1 MCKRNCFIWIFLS
14 CVVILLIELPPTEAS
29 SNRDQPWLRAVDDGT
44 LLIEAAQDRNI
55 TLRLMGDAAS
65 LLLNE
70 VDIVALL
77 QRRRRAATAQSTA
90 AQREPLSLDALKEEF
105 RGVQRDLNRLARW
118 LSNMHNGTR
127 RSGLSQR
134 VLRRTL
140 QRVQVVGNT
149 LTTLES
155 NLRVNECASNPCK
168 NGGTCHD
175 AYKSFQCIC
184 PKNWQGATC
193 EDDVNECFD
202 LASTDLD
209 VCMNDAQCINT
220 PGSYR
225 CVCRTGYSGVHCRLH
240 HNACLSNQ
248 SAELCGS
255 HGTCLSASNAAGYVC
270 ICDQGWTWAD
280 ANVTQASASPC
291 TRDVDECAP
300 EINPCHDECINLPG
314 SFRCAACPPGYTGDG
329 KYCRDI
335 DECRDGNNGGC
346 SQRPTV
352 SCINTEGSFRC
363 GRCPIGWTGDGRS
376 CSPTK
381 SNSCDGE
388 QICNDHAKCEYI
400 SETVVCSCR
409 IGYYGHGY
417 GADGCTEDSDRKPC
431 DNHPCQNN
439 GTCVLNGRGTSC
451 ICQPGYKGALCTESD
466 ACHPNPCHNG
476 GTCRLLPRNE
486 FMCVCQAG
494 YSGSS
499 CSHLRSF
506 CGISLRNETGS
517 VRFPPSEGSTQ
528 LAYEPNERCPFI
540 IATRRGMILNVTFTF
555 FDLENSTDCT
565 ADFLQLHDGTSLTA
579 RLIGRFCGQQL
590 PLGNGTVITTQPQLF
605 LWFLSNNATQGHGF
619 NLTWSSMPM
628 TCGAELDLEMGQTG
642 VLRSP
647 GYPGKAQR
655 GIDCRW
661 KLSAPFGTR
670 FLLHFYEIT
679 LGPSESRTPQSS
691 KCSEGD
697 YLNIYETNR
706 QLYRAC
712 QSAEPAPLY
721 SSVNLLSLHFHT
733 DLVRMDSSFQVHY
746 EVIAGHPN
754 CGGIF
759 TEASGLIIGH
769 MNAPICL
776 FLVQQPKDTRIQLI
790 FEELDFMG
798 SPGCQLQSVEIFDG
812 SSVDQP
818 LIGRFCNMTQA
829 NQQLLLSS
837 RNLILLRYQYQLA
850 GLELPRNFKVRYSRE
865 CGDNI
870 ISNSGDFST
879 PNYPNGYLEDLD
891 CVYNINIPAQYKI
904 RLTIIDLSISG
915 EERISTAQQDDDAS
929 VNVGVQ
935 PNYLDVY
942 FSRNASDKQRF
953 SRNLTNHVL
962 VSKNNRMKLYFRG
975 ASNPQHAR
983 GLRFQFE
990 SFLAECGGV
999 FTSPQA
1005 SYRRFVQN
1013 SDCEWT
1019 IEVPG
1024 RKLLHVDMYNPIR
1037 KGKLQIFDNSTVGQ
1051 GKLLRNYDGGDRR
1064 FEMNEEIDS
1073 NLLTIKVYGKETFS
1087 RVIIDYQPANTMCG
1101 GTYSARY
1108 GTIKSPNWP
1117 DNYGSSENCTW
1128 IIRVPFG
1135 ERLELIVHNFTTE
1148 STSDRC
1154 TDDYVEIRNGDH
1166 SEAPLIGRYCGFD
1179 IPPRL
1184 PSYANALYI
1193 HFHSDALMEE
1203 SGFHFNWQITTVG
1216 CGGKLTSSSGSIH
1229 SPHSMSGNRGALAC
1243 DWQISVSAGST
1254 VDLQLQSRDDLCNGL
1269 LSLYD
1274 GPTVGSPKLPL
1285 NCSIVGEKLALRSR
1299 GNQVLVRYNVNDES
1313 PEGMHF
1319 LLDYTT
1325 NCIVRLEQLSGAI
1338 ETPNFPDKYD
1348 TNTKCE
1354 WDIRAG
1360 EAKSHV
1366 QLAISHMSFEAVDPD
1381 CAFDYVLLRDYRN
1394 TQLVSERRLC
1404 TATQDVVTSVGNRL
1418 VLQFNSDTSIGS
1430 QGFHAEF
1437 KRVGCGEELRAA
1449 SGKIETPNAP
1459 FSVDEDCQW
1468 HILVSEGYQIELSIE
1483 ELHIE
1488 TPQHDCSQDTL
1499 TVWSGSNASD
1509 VMLRSCQVEFT
1520 AQKFSSPAN
1529 ELHIRF
1535 RSSTQRTRKYMKAT
1549 YTQVPAR
1556 CGGTISAS
1564 SGLIASPS
1572 YYQQGLD
1579 VYDKDI
1585 ECVWVVEV
1593 EHPYTIQFSFD
1604 VFNFT
1609 TNSELSSLTI
1619 YGSKH
1624 LKKGD
1629 LIKPANFSIQYSGN
1643 EPSEPLT
1650 MEGTVHVTFKAKKG
1664 AWGKFAMRFQRGCGG
1679 KRIDH
1684 EGYLNSRLDTN
1695 CIWEIQSENGTRIT
1709 LNINQLECPCTSQG
1723 GNCTTGLW
1731 IYNDEDDVL
1740 YYNLCKEHPSS
1751 LVIPT
1756 NVARIEAVGI
1766 VLAAQYSTLDNS
1778 CGGTI
1783 KSARGTLNSPNYPDS
1798 YPSNVECEWQTNL
1811 RPGNA
1816 IELRFEAMDIFKSE
1830 HCNFDFLEVRAG
1842 KTGSLLGLYCD
1853 NVLPVEPL
1861 TVSSDVWVKFRSQ
1874 SGSTGKGFK
1883 LRWNYAHVNE
1893 FSNITSGKIESPPTL
1908 AVRGD
1913 EQPYIWRI
1921 FAELDSIIVID
1932 FKEYNTGLQLFDGF
1946 DDTGLRIPIQ
1956 NSPWQFTSSSNIIY
1970 LKTVNADFDAFLLN
1984 WHIQR
1989 TDQLTGNVTLTEGC
2003 GMSHLVG
2010 REATIHV
2017 KSPGYPH
2024 GYRPR
2029 LNCEWVFKAQDD
2041 DRHVVAKLYDASL
2054 EVSDKCALDYLSIQT
2069 SSNMVDWQEQL
2080 HVCNMSA
2087 TRWPSLLKRVEGTPY
2102 LKIKFVSDVSMNG
2115 TGFRAGVETNC
2126 GGNMTGKVGT
2136 ITIPKKERWWD
2147 QNMQDSSVCEYH
2159 INVRP
2164 GSVVDIS
2171 IEYHSEAV
2179 NNTCTHYGLIYDG
2192 VDTGAPMLPHGK
2204 FCNQLNFN
2212 TKSYRTS
2219 GPHATI
2225 KYLMFEK
2232 WNNRMGTRHVQNNW
2246 TLTYRE
2252 YNDCQ
2257 SEIRLTHL
2265 SPSYVLSTP
2274 KYPDYP
2280 PAYSDCTWLIV
2291 APLGETVSAT
2301 FVNTFDL
2308 SVQNCDK
2315 EFAELYDGSTML
2327 SRRLLRT
2334 CHKPATTRSSGNML
2348 LVHYQS
2354 ELNEPHAGFS
2364 LNVSVSQCGGEHT
2377 SPSGV
2382 ISSVNYPLLGGYPK
2396 PAECEYTVKTRSD
2409 THIVVNITDLNV
2421 PYDVAAN
2428 ANDLDRLEF
2437 LDMVDERRVLLILY
2451 GNLTELP
2458 YSIPFSTN
2466 ELAVRFVTKNPKLN
2480 TYRGFR
2486 LQYNKVDGACDQA
2499 VNAVSGELK
2508 LSRNLI
2514 PKKFQRFCKW
2524 RITVPKGQRVRFEFL
2539 NLDELRS
2546 DLPKPNTR
2554 ISRIP
2559 GLDVNAY
2566 NDMSFLSKIVSF
2578 NFDAY
2583 NGSGVI
2589 ESTDNLMYVRVLLR
2603 PSMPQK
2609 PVLARFTSLEA
2620 SSCPPDIGKQ
2630 AVGTLSNAEMM
2641 QLPRYYCHM
2650 HFLAEPQVTI
2660 SFNVT
2665 YSRTKPGGLVRF
2677 YDEVLKTLKVLP
2689 PGNAIF
2695 SMATTTGRVEIIQ
2708 NEPVTGFNFRA
2719 TYRRYA
2725 CGGDISLMEGTT
2737 MQLPL
2742 LREHF
2747 GVLECVWTLNNA
2759 YLYRLQVNASSFSF
2773 ADRCENEYVSI
2784 SARLGG
2790 DELTRFCRDTILVSK
2805 SMVPLRIGYVMRY
2818 HATQYQAGSSE
2829 FQLIATNLK
2838 DWSLGVG
2845 NLMLVGDR
2853 PIPLV
2858 TVGPSDYKNNIELFW
2873 EYKAPSDL
2881 TLRLEFRDRFFIEMA
2896 PNCSNDRLEVLDY
2909 RADLWQTI
2917 ATLCGRELPA
2927 PLNTQS
2933 NRLRLIFRT
2942 NGNITADG
2950 FTFNVSTTCDMK
2962 LQASSELQTVNG
2974 GHFHRSIYKKSVS
2987 CNYEFVTDTKH
2998 QLVVIVKPKSD
3009 RAWLRGSCR
3018 YSYFDAY
3025 RIVEGKE
3032 QTINQTM
3039 CPSFEVNGYERLRL
3053 VFKTISSL
3061 THPFELQYQLVGCGG
3076 NYTAPFTLRP
3086 LLSDLGTT
3094 YKSRQEC
3101 EWHVLAPPQHAIFL
3115 RFKYFELENRCQ
3127 YDDLSIYRGSS
3138 HSKEQL
3144 ISKLCGNL
3152 TSPSVMVDS
3161 NEALIVATLPRYM
3174 DESGRGFV
3182 ASVHFTPNCNER
3194 LALSEG
3200 NTRLDLVRSYQ
3211 LNAST
3216 AGDELHCYFRVSVP
3230 LGNRVSV
3237 WLKQL
3242 QLNELACPK
3251 CSSLEILDGFD
3262 GNSASLGSYFA
3273 HLGNGSKLYSSYNE
3287 VLIKLS
3293 AIAPSKN
3300 ISFELLL
3307 EMEATV
3313 CGQLD
3318 YTLDKESINL
3328 RLSSKNVSS
3337 TFQGNVDCNWHITTV
3352 SDIQIDAHDVQ
3363 LADISPL
3370 TRKCVDYVFIKAD
3383 YFNRY
3388 YCGKFSN
3395 TTWDLPY
3402 IRSFNVI
3409 FRRSGSDSSYELN
3422 LTIRPKKNCN
3432 RTLTA
3437 LDGILDY
3444 NSIERSESLNCSNEI
3459 RVPIGFLVALELD
3472 FVQFTD
3478 FGNFLITDVV
3488 ANRTLLNATNNFD
3501 SMPMSILSTSNW
3513 IRIDTS
3519 TVRFL
3524 RMYYHS
3530 NVNTLPTGCGGHLTS
3545 LEGQFANP
3553 PYDSRDYS
3561 ECTWR
3566 ISIPAGV
3573 TLQFNFRSFDMGPN
3587 TNCDLDNIKFYE
3599 KLDDDTET
3607 LRHLFCG
3614 PTVIDSFKMQ
3624 SDSIRIVAK
3633 KSPNFAG
3640 TGFRL
3645 YFNQLVE

>member
-1 MCKRNCFIWIFLS
+1 MCKRKYIIQIFLPFI
-14 CVVILLIELPPTEAS
+14 VILFIKLPPIQAS
-29 SNRDQPWLRAVDDGT
+29 FNRDQALLRAIDDGT

-90 AQREPLSLDALKEEF
+90 THREPLSLDALKEEF
-105 RGVQRDLNRLARW
+105 RGVQRDLNRLVRW

-140 QRVQVVGNT
+140 QRVQLVGNT

-155 NLRVNECASNPCK
+155 NLRLNECASNPCK

-300 EINPCHDECINLPG
+300 DINPCHDECINLPG

-431 DNHPCQNN
+431 DNHRCQNN
-439 GTCVLNGRGTSC
+439 GTCVLSGRGTSC
-451 ICQPGYKGALCTESD
+451 ICQPGYKGALCMESD

-517 VRFPPSEGSTQ
+517 VRFPPSEDRTQ
-528 LAYEPNERCPFI
+528 LAYEPNERCPFT
-540 IATRRGMILNVTFTF
+540 IATRHGMILNVTFTF

-565 ADFLQLHDGTSLTA
+565 ADFLQLHDGNSLSA
-579 RLIGRFCGQQL
+579 PLIGRFCGQQL
-590 PLGNGTVITTQPQLF
+590 PLGNGTVMTTQSQLF

-628 TCGAELDLEMGQTG
+628 TCGEELILKMGQTG

-661 KLSAPFGTR
+661 KLLARFGTR

-691 KCSEGD
+691 NCSEGD
-697 YLNIYETNR
+697 YLSIYETNR
-706 QLYRAC
+706 QLYRTC

-769 MNAPICL
+769 MNSFICL
-776 FLVQQPKDTRIQLI
+776 FLVQQPKGTRIQLF
-790 FEELDFMG
+790 FEQLDFMD
-798 SPGCQLQSVEIFDG
+798 CLLQSVEVFDG

-818 LIGRFCNMTQA
+818 LLGRFCNMMQA
-829 NQQLLLSS
+829 NQHFLLSS
-837 RNLILLRYQYQLA
+837 SNLILLRYEYLLA
-850 GLELPRNFKVRYSRE
+850 GFELPSNFKVRYTRV
-865 CGDNI
+865 CGANI
-870 ISNSGDFST
+870 TSNSGDLST
-879 PNYPNGYLEDLD
+879 PNYPNGYLENLD
-891 CVYNINIPAQYKI
+891 CTYYINIPVQYKI

-915 EERISTAQQDDDAS
+915 KETISAEHQDDDES
-929 VNVGVQ
+929 INFSIQ

-942 FSRNASDKQRF
+942 FSRNSSDKQRYTQ
-953 SRNLTNHVL
+953 NLTNVVL
-962 VSKNNRMKLYFRG
+962 VSKNNQMRLHFHG
-975 ASNPQHAR
+975 VSNPQRAR

-990 SFLAECGGV
+990 ATSAECGGV
-999 FTSPQA
+999 FTSQA
-1005 SYRRFVQN
+1005 GHLRTTWDEENYSYLITAL
-1013 SDCEWT
+1013 W
-1019 IEVPG
+1019 G
-1024 RKLLHVDMYNPIR
+1024 
-1037 KGKLQIFDNSTVGQ
+1037 KGNYFEISKGGQ
-1051 GKLLRNYDGGDRR
+1051 LEP
-1064 FEMNEEIDS
+1064 FELSEDIDS
-1073 NLLTIKVYGKETFS
+1073 NLLTIRAFGEQFIS
-1087 RVIIDYQPANTMCG
+1087 QLNFDYKPANDMCG

-1108 GTIKSPNWP
+1108 GIIKSPNWP
-1117 DNYGSSENCTW
+1117 DKYGSSENCTW

-1148 STSDRC
+1148 RTSDRC

-1166 SEAPLIGRYCGFD
+1166 AEAPLIGRYCGWD

-1193 HFHSDALMEE
+1193 HFHSDAVMQE

-1418 VLQFNSDTSIGS
+1418 VLQFNSDASIGS

-1459 FSVDEDCQW
+1459 FSVDEDCKW
-1468 HILVSEGYQIELSIE
+1468 HILVPEGYQIELSIE

-1593 EHPYTIQFSFD
+1593 EHPYTTIQFSFD

-1695 CIWEIQSENGTRIT
+1695 CIWEIQSENGTRIS

-1723 GNCTTGLW
+1723 GNYGLW

-1740 YYNLCKEHPSS
+1740 YYNLCKEHPNS

-1766 VLAAQYSTLDNS
+1766 VLAAQFSTLDNS

-1989 TDQLTGNVTLTEGC
+1989 TDHLVGNVTLTEGC
-2003 GMSHLVG
+2003 GMSYIVG
-2010 REATIHV
+2010 REDRIQV
-2017 KSPGYPH
+2017 MSPGYPH

-2029 LNCEWVFKAQDD
+2029 LNCEWEFKAQDD
-2041 DRHVVAKLYDASL
+2041 DRHVVAKLYDVSL

-2087 TRWPSLLKRVEGTPY
+2087 TSLLKRVEGTPY
-2102 LKIKFVSDVSMNG
+2102 LKIKFISDVSMNG
-2115 TGFRAGVETNC
+2115 TGFRAVVETNC

-2136 ITIPKKERWWD
+2136 IMIPKKERLWY
-2147 QNMQDSSVCEYH
+2147 QYMEDSIVCEYH

-2212 TKSYRTS
+2212 KKSYRTS

-2437 LDMVDERRVLLILY
+2437 SDMVDERRVLLILY
-2451 GNLTELP
+2451 GNLTEIP

-2466 ELAVRFVTKNPKLN
+2466 ELAVRFVTKNSKLN
-2480 TYRGFR
+2480 TYRGFS
-2486 LQYNKVDGACDQA
+2486 LQYNKVVGACKHA
-2499 VNAVSGELK
+2499 VNAVSGELQ
-2508 LSRNLI
+2508 LSRTLI
-2514 PKKFQRFCKW
+2514 PEKWARYCQW
-2524 RITVPKGQRVRFEFL
+2524 RIMVPKGQRVRFEFL

-2546 DLPKPNTR
+2546 VTP
-2554 ISRIP
+2554 IP
-2559 GLDVNAY
+2559 PTQSKQSIVSSELHVMAY
-2566 NDMSFLSKIVSF
+2566 NDMSGLSKIVDF
-2578 NFDAY
+2578 NFNTY
-2583 NGSGVI
+2583 NGSRFI
-2589 ESTDNLMYVRVLLR
+2589 ESTDNLLNIKIILR
-2603 PSMPQK
+2603 SSLPRK
-2609 PVLARFTSLEA
+2609 TIRARFLSMEA
-2620 SSCPPDIGKQ
+2620 SSCPPDIGRQ
-2630 AVGTLSNAEMM
+2630 AAGTLSNVEML
-2641 QLPRYYCHM
+2641 QVPRYYCHL
-2650 HFLAEPQVTI
+2650 HFLSDPQVTI

-2665 YSRTKPGGLVRF
+2665 YSMVRRGGLIRF
-2677 YDEVLKTLKVLP
+2677 SDQLQRELKILR
-2689 PGNAIF
+2689 PGDATF
-2695 SMATTTGRVEIIQ
+2695 SLATTFGRIEIVQI
-2708 NEPVTGFNFRA
+2708 EPDIGFNFRA

-2725 CGGDISLMEGTT
+2725 CGGNIRMMDGTT

-2747 GVLECVWTLNNA
+2747 GALECVWTLNNDNFN
-2759 YLYRLQVNASSFSF
+2759 RLQVNASSLSF

-2784 SARLGG
+2784 SVKFG
-2790 DELTRFCRDTILVSK
+2790 DGELSRFCRDTVVTSNSTL
-2805 SMVPLRIGYVMRY
+2805 PFRIGYVVRY

-2829 FQLIATNLK
+2829 FQLIANKKLK
-2838 DWSLGVG
+2838 DSSLVSGIIV
-2845 NLMLVGDR
+2845 LYGDR
-2853 PIPLV
+2853 PAPLV
-2858 TVGPSDYKNNIELFW
+2858 TVGPSEYKNNNELMW
-2873 EYKAPSDL
+2873 EYQAPSDL
-2881 TLRLEFRDRFFIEMA
+2881 SLRLEFRDRFFIEMA
-2896 PNCSNDRLEVLDY
+2896 PNCSNDRVEVLEY

-2917 ATLCGRELPA
+2917 DTLCGRELPA
-2927 PLNTQS
+2927 PQITRS
-2933 NRLRLIFRT
+2933 NRLRIIFRT
-2942 NGNITADG
+2942 NDNITADG
-2950 FTFNVSTTCDMK
+2950 FTFNVSTTCDTK
-2962 LQASSELQTVNG
+2962 LQVSRELQTHSG
-2974 GHFHRSIYKKSVS
+2974 GNTYQSISNNDMR

-2998 QLVVIVKPKSD
+2998 QLVVTVIPKGNP
-3009 RAWLRGSCR
+3009 AWLQRACR
-3018 YSYFDAY
+3018 NSYFDAY
-3025 RIVEGKE
+3025 RTVNGKE
-3032 QTINQTM
+3032 QLINQTM
-3039 CPSFEVNGYERLRL
+3039 CPSFEVSGYERLRL
-3053 VFKTISSL
+3053 VFTTFSS
-3061 THPFELQYQLVGCGG
+3061 TFPFELQYQLVGCGG

-3086 LLSDLGTT
+3086 LLSDLGST

-3101 EWHVLAPPQHAIFL
+3101 KWHVLAPPQHAIFL
-3115 RFKYFELENRCQ
+3115 RFKYFEVENRCQ
-3127 YDDLSIYRGSS
+3127 YGDLSIYRGNS
-3138 HSKEQL
+3138 HSKEHL

-3262 GNSASLGSYFA
+3262 GNSASLGSYYS
-3273 HLGNGSKLYSSYNE
+3273 HLGNGTKLYSSYNE
-3287 VLIKLS
+3287 MVIKLS

-3300 ISFELLL
+3300 ISFEILL
-3307 EMEATV
+3307 EIEPSF
-3313 CGQLD
+3313 CGQLS
-3318 YTLDKESINL
+3318 YTLGRNEFINL
-3328 RLSSKNVSS
+3328 RLSSKSISS
-3337 TFQGNVDCNWHITTV
+3337 TFQGNVHCQWHFTTV
-3352 SDIQIDAHDVQ
+3352 LDIQIDVHDVQ
-3363 LADISPL
+3363 LSDISPL
-3370 TRKCVDYVFIKAD
+3370 TRKCVDYVFIKGD
-3383 YFNRY
+3383 YFDRY
-3388 YCGKFSN
+3388 YCGEFSN
-3395 TTWDLPY
+3395 TTWYLPY
-3402 IRSFNVI
+3402 SRSFNVI
-3409 FRRSGSDSSYELN
+3409 FHSSGSDISYELN
-3422 LTIRPKKNCN
+3422 LTIRPKINCN
-3432 RTLTA
+3432 RTFVS
-3437 LDGILDY
+3437 LDGILNY
-3444 NSIERSESLNCSNEI
+3444 NGMERSEAKNCINEI
-3459 RVPIGFLVALELD
+3459 HVPNGYAVALELD
-3472 FVQFTD
+3472 FVHFYQFID
-3478 FGNFLITDVV
+3478 SGHLLITDVG
-3488 ANRTLLNATNNFD
+3488 ANRTLLNATNDYKSKPASF
-3501 SMPMSILSTSNW
+3501 LSTSNA
-3513 IRIDTS
+3513 IRIDS
-3519 TVRFL
+3519 SNVGSISIF
-3524 RMYYHS
+3524 YHS
-3530 NVNTLPTGCGGHLTS
+3530 NVNTLPAGCGGNLTS
-3545 LEGQFANP
+3545 LEGQLAYP
-3553 PYDSRDYS
+3553 PYDNHDFSD
-3561 ECTWR
+3561 CTWY
-3566 ISIPAGV
+3566 ISVPAGI
-3573 TLQFNFRSFDMGPN
+3573 TLQFYFKTFDMGSA
-3587 TNCDLDNIKFYE
+3587 TNCDLNNISVYE
-3599 KLDDDTET
+3599 KLDDDSET
-3607 LRHLFCG
+3607 QRRFCG
-3614 PTVIDSFKMQ
+3614 STMPAAFNMQ
-3624 SDSIRIVAK
+3624 SDRIRIVAK
-3633 KSPNFAG
+3633 KSPNFVG
-3640 TGFRL
+3640 SGFRL
-3645 YFNQLVE
+3645 SYNHFNV